1 LNKEIS
7 LYKKKIGFILL
18 ILLVLTIPLKE
29 DINTKML
36 LSLTVFSLFFAIR
49 ERSFNL
55 KKLKNYLPFFSF
67 YLFVLFSLAYTSNIK
82 YGIESSIKL
91 APLIALPLIFSVIKI
106 TKKEFFIL
114 IKIIIGWV
122 LILALFSHYTVVKK
136 LIDNNDTFYNIVKME
151 YSYKALADDAIGIHR
166 SYYAY
171 YVITTILFLTFLT
184 FYNNYIKAF
193 LFLSILYLSFFVFH
207 LSVRTA
213 LLGLFVVINLFILQY
228 FVKQNNLKKGL
239 FYLLL
244 FYIIVALT
252 GYNVRVTRYR
262 FQQIFGFT
270 FHNGPRHDDGQ
281 DKINQWKSSI
291 DANKDFLFGNG
302 IGDAKESIIDSY
314 VKHNMLKDAE
324 RKFNAHNQYIQTY
337 VGLGL
342 LGLLLLFWI
351 FYYYFIFF
359 IKNKL
364 YLGYMFMVVS
374 SILFIT
380 ESYLERQKGVVVFT
394 FFICLFINIVENNV
408 NLSSRGSQVTP
419 KRHS

>member
-1 LNKEIS
+1 MNKEIS
-7 LYKKKIGFILL
+7 LYKKKIGFVLL

-36 LSLTVFSLFFAIR
+36 LSLTVFSLFFAIK

-67 YLFVLFSLAYTSNIK
+67 YLFVLFSLTYTSNIK
-82 YGIESSIKL
+82 YGVDSIIKL
-91 APLIALPLIFSVIKI
+91 APLIALPFIFSVIKI
-106 TKKEFFIL
+106 TRKEFFIL

-136 LIDNNDTFYNIVKME
+136 LLDNNDTFYNIVRME

-171 YVITTILFLTFLT
+171 YVITAILFLTFLT
-184 FYNNYIKAF
+184 FYKKHIKAF

-213 LLGLFVVINLFILQY
+213 LLGLFVVINLYILIY
-228 FVKQNNLKKGL
+228 FVKQKKLKRGI

-337 VGLGL
+337 VGLGI

-380 ESYLERQKGVVVFT
+380 ESYLERQKGVVIFT

>member
-1 LNKEIS
+1 M
-7 LYKKKIGFILL
+7 
-18 ILLVLTIPLKE
+18 ILLVVTIPLKE
-29 DINTKML
+29 DINTKIF
-36 LSLTVFSLFFAIR
+36 LSLTAFSLFFSIK
-49 ERSFNL
+49 EKSFNL
-55 KKLKNYLPFFSF
+55 KKLKNYLPFLVF
-67 YLFVLFSLAYTSNIK
+67 YLFVLFSLTYSSNIK
-82 YGIESSIKL
+82 YGVESSIKL
-91 APLIALPLIFSVIKI
+91 APLIALPFIFSVIKI
-106 TKKEFFIL
+106 SRKEFFIL

-136 LIDNNDTFYNIVKME
+136 LIENNDIFYNIVRME

-171 YVITTILFLTFLT
+171 FVITAILFLSFLS
-184 FYNNYIKAF
+184 FHKKYKKAL

-213 LLGLFVVINLFILQY
+213 LLGLFVVINLYILLY
-228 FVKQNNLKKGL
+228 FVKQKKLKKGI

-270 FHNGPRHDDGQ
+270 FHDGPRHDDGQ

-291 DANKDFLFGNG
+291 DANNDFFFGNG
-302 IGDAKESIIDSY
+302 IGDVKESIIDSY
-314 VKHNMLKDAE
+314 VKNNMLKDAE

-337 VGLGL
+337 VGLGII
-342 LGLLLLFWI
+342 GVLLLFWI

-359 IKNKL
+359 IKNKF

-374 SILFIT
+374 SILFMT
-380 ESYLERQKGVVVFT
+380 ESYLERQKGVVIFT
-394 FFICLFINIVENNV
+394 LFICLFVNMVENKV
-408 NLSSRGSQVTP
+408 NLSNRGSQVIS
-419 KRHS
+419 KGHS

>member
-1 LNKEIS
+1 MNKIFSLN
-7 LYKKKIGFILL
+7 KKKIGFILL
-18 ILLVLTIPLKE
+18 VLLALTIPLKE
-29 DINTKML
+29 DINTKAL
-36 LSLTVFSLFFAIR
+36 LSLTVFCLFFAIK

-55 KKLKNYLPFFSF
+55 KIFKKYLPFFSF
-67 YLFVLFSLAYTSNIK
+67 YLFVLFSLAYTSNIN
-82 YGIESSIKL
+82 YGLESSIKL
-91 APLIALPLIFSVIKI
+91 APLIALPFIFSVIKI
-106 TKKEFFIL
+106 SRKEFFIL

-122 LILALFSHYTVVKK
+122 LILAIFSHYTVVKK
-136 LIDNNDTFYNIVKME
+136 LLDNNDIFYNIVRME

-171 YVITTILFLTFLT
+171 FVITAILFLSFLT
-184 FYNNYIKAF
+184 FHKKYKKAL

-213 LLGLFVVINLFILQY
+213 LLGLFVVINLYILLY
-228 FVKQNNLKKGL
+228 FVKQKQLKKGI

-291 DANKDFLFGNG
+291 DANNDFFFGNG
-302 IGDAKESIIDSY
+302 IGDVKESIIESY

-324 RKFNAHNQYIQTY
+324 RRFNAHNQYIQTY
-337 VGLGL
+337 VGLGI

-351 FYYYFIFF
+351 FYYYFIYF

-374 SILFIT
+374 GILFIT
-380 ESYLERQKGVVVFT
+380 ESYLERQKGVVIFT
-394 FFICLFINIVENNV
+394 FFICLFVNMVENNV

>member
-1 LNKEIS
+1 MNKKFSIN
-7 LYKKKIGFILL
+7 KKKIGFFLL

-29 DINTKML
+29 DINTKIF
-36 LSLTVFSLFFAIR
+36 LSLTVFSIFFAFK
-49 ERSFNL
+49 EKSFNL
-55 KKLKNYLPFFSF
+55 KKLKNYLPFLIF
-67 YLFVLFSLAYTSNIK
+67 YLFVLFSLTYSSNIK
-82 YGIESSIKL
+82 YGVDLIIKL
-91 APLIALPLIFSVIKI
+91 APLIALPFIFSVIKI
-106 TKKEFFIL
+106 SRKEFFML

-122 LILALFSHYTVVKK
+122 LILALFSHFTVVKK
-136 LIDNNDTFYNIVKME
+136 LIENNDIFYNIVRME

-171 YVITTILFLTFLT
+171 FVITAILFLTFLT
-184 FYNNYIKAF
+184 FYKKYIKAL

-213 LLGLFVVINLFILQY
+213 LLGLFVVINLYILLY
-228 FVKQNNLKKGL
+228 FVKQKKLKKGI

-244 FYIIVALT
+244 FYIIVVLT

-291 DANKDFLFGNG
+291 DANKDFFFGNG

-314 VKHNMLKDAE
+314 VKNNMLKDAE

-337 VGLGL
+337 VGLGV
-342 LGLLLLFWI
+342 LGVLLLFWI

-359 IKNKL
+359 IKNKF

-380 ESYLERQKGVVVFT
+380 ESYLERQKGVVIFT
-394 FFICLFINIVENNV
+394 FFICLFVNMVENKV
-408 NLSSRGSQVTP
+408 NLSSRGSQVIP
-419 KRHS
+419 KGHS